1 MNCDCMKRIET
12 MLTEKMKEK
21 YPNGVVEKEVSFV
34 NKTLTFDDKGHT
46 SVMLGNPVLGKV
58 RIGGVIRKFDTQ
70 IFPTYCP
77 FCGKK
82 MTEGGEE

>member
-1 MNCDCMKRIET
+1 MSCDCMKRIET

-34 NKTLTFDDKGHT
+34 NKTLTFDDEGHT
-46 SVMLGNPVLGKV
+46 SVILGNPVLGKV
-58 RIGGVIRKFDTQ
+58 RMGKAIRKFDPQ

-82 MTEGGEE
+82 IKEGGEE

>member
-1 MNCDCMKRIET
+1 MSCDCMKRIEM

-46 SVMLGNPVLGKV
+46 SVILGNPVLGKV

>member
-34 NKTLTFDDKGHT
+34 NKTLIFDDKGHT
-46 SVMLGNPVLGKV
+46 SVILGNPVLGKV

-70 IFPTYCP
+70 ILPTYCP

>member
-1 MNCDCMKRIET
+1 MNCDCIKRVET

-34 NKTLTFDDKGHT
+34 NKTLIFDDKGHT
-46 SVMLGNPVLGKV
+46 SVILGNPVLGKV

-70 IFPTYCP
+70 ILPTYCP

>member
-1 MNCDCMKRIET
+1 MSCDCMKRIET

-21 YPNGVVEKEVSFV
+21 YPNGVVEKEVSFE

-46 SVMLGNPVLGKV
+46 SVILGNPVLGKV

-70 IFPTYCP
+70 ILPTYCP